1 MTISKLRLLTAAI
14 VAVGLLAI
22 ANVATAEMRFDGV
35 TLRVGTWGGPW
46 GDMQKKH
53 IKPKL
58 EALGAKVEYVHGSTQ
73 DNVAKLIAAKGR
85 TPPIDVFEILDA
97 MEPVVAQGDFLQ
109 KLDLAKI
116 PNIKDLADWQ
126 YDDTKVA
133 TWIVQE
139 GICYNTEKFKELGVA
154 APATYK
160 DLGDPKLK
168 RRVTIPDISS
178 GGGLANFAGL
188 VYAGGGNEKNVKPG
202 LILINQINPL
212 KFWRNAQE
220 VVVQL
225 KASDVYAAVI
235 HTGWCVRAKKAGVP
249 VAAVHPRI
257 NASTQGVL
265 KTGWIG
271 VVKGSKNRE
280 AAQYYINE
288 FVSKE
293 FQSAFAAPMGVI
305 PVNKQAV
312 SAFTSDTISVSMYKA
327 DMSDILRINYS
338 DADVA
343 DWIDQWTRS
352 VAK

>member
-14 VAVGLLAI
+14 VAVGLLAV

-85 TPPIDVFEILDA
+85 TPPIDVFEILD
-97 MEPVVAQGDFLQ
+97 
-109 KLDLAKI
+109 
-116 PNIKDLADWQ
+116 
-126 YDDTKVA
+126 
-133 TWIVQE
+133 
-139 GICYNTEKFKELGVA
+139 
-154 APATYK
+154 YK
-160 DLGDPKLK
+160 DLGNPKLK

-188 VYAGGGNEKNVKPG
+188 VYAGGGNEKNAKPG

-225 KASDVYAAVI
+225 KASDVYAAFI
-235 HTGWCVRAKKAGVP
+235 HTGWCVRAKKAGLP

-257 NASTQGVL
+257 NASTQGLL

-280 AAQYYINE
+280 AAQYYINHTN
-288 FVSKE
+288 
-293 FQSAFAAPMGVI
+293 GG
-305 PVNKQAV
+305 
-312 SAFTSDTISVSMYKA
+312 
-327 DMSDILRINYS
+327 NY
-338 DADVA
+338 
-343 DWIDQWTRS
+343 RPL
-352 VAK
+352 